1 MLKKLKINLTG
12 EENIDLCVDG
22 IKQDNTYKYLENGL
36 IVLIT
41 CFNNKITIKRSNAD
55 YQVTLNFEHNKKT
68 VSTYEFSG
76 GNKVFNLETYTK
88 ELVISDNKLL
98 VKYNLEG
105 NDFEFK
111 LEVVQ

>member
-41 CFNNKITIKRSNAD
+41 YFNNKVTIKRSNTD
-55 YQVTLNFEHNKKT
+55 YQVILNFEYNKKT
-68 VSTYEFSG
+68 VSTYEFTG
-76 GNKVFNLETYTK
+76 GNKVFYLDTYTK
-88 ELVISDNKLL
+88 ELIISDNKLL